1 MILLRQWGI
10 ILAILLSCNAF
21 VKLCSF
27 PLPGNIVGLLVLLI
41 LLESKIIKPEQIEH
55 PTKFLLDHLAF
66 FFIPSAVK
74 IIICYPVIAN
84 SWWKISFICILST
97 ILVIVV
103 SGKLTEW
110 VNHLFNSEKKDSVND
125 SI

>member
-1 MILLRQWGI
+1 MKILRQWGI
-10 ILAILLSCNAF
+10 ILAILLSCNAL

-27 PLPGNIVGLLVLLI
+27 PIPGNIVGLLVLLF
-41 LLESKIIKPEQIEH
+41 LLELNIIKTDQIEH

-97 ILVIVV
+97 LLVIIV

-110 VNHLFNSEKKDSVND
+110 INQLVNRDKKEPAND